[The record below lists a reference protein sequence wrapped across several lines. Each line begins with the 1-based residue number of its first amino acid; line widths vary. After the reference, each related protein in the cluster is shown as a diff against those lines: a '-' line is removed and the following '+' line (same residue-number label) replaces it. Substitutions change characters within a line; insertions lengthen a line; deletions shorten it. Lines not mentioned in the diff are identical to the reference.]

1 MTEWHKPRMSNPC
14 IYTGDQF
21 SWKRALSAAMIS
33 AFKQAYLEKV
43 QKDVASKL
51 LGAGT
56 GLKFKF

>member
-1 MTEWHKPRMSNPC
+1 MSNPC